1 MRGCRFHSARL
12 KLDIAHLCWY
22 SSEWG
27 SAGHVARENALLPCL
42 AAHGEM
48 VVVGD
53 LTDRQQ
59 AIATAVVAEHIRT
72 AQPVGSATLCRL
84 RGFECS
90 SATVRNEMVR
100 LEDWGFLHQPH
111 TSAGRVPLGPA
122 YRLYVNELRM
132 AGGRLDRDITWIQGE
147 LRRVAGRPEAAL
159 RLSSAILSRITRY
172 PAVVISP
179 RGRGPRLIDLSL
191 NPISA
196 HNVLMSWLDDRG
208 NSEETLI
215 ETEASIRADQVAELE
230 SQLREELLGDSA
242 GFPVEVEAEGEAVRD
257 LLDGVRSALEE
268 AGSGRVYVEGTPYIL
283 DQPEFEELDRLRR
296 VIGTLSQSPVMRRAL
311 TIAAQRPD
319 ADAAS
324 ASIGEEHGVKTLHDC
339 SVVAASYSVG
349 ERRRGTV
356 GVVGPM
362 RMDYAL
368 ALEMVATIARN
379 LGQALVRSDE
389 D

>member
-1 MRGCRFHSARL
+1 M
-12 KLDIAHLCWY
+12 
-22 SSEWG
+22 
-27 SAGHVARENALLPCL
+27 
-42 AAHGEM
+42 
-48 VVVGD
+48 VGD
-53 LTDRQQ
+53 LTERQQ
-59 AIATAVVAEHIRT
+59 TIATAVVEEHIRT
-72 AQPVGSATLCRL
+72 AQPVGSATLCTL
-84 RGFECS
+84 RELDCS

-100 LEDWGFLHQPH
+100 LEEWGYLDQPH

-122 YRLYVNELRM
+122 YRLYVNELRT
-132 AGGRLDRDITWIQGE
+132 AGGRLHRDITWIQGE

-159 RLSSAILSRITRY
+159 RLSSAILSRITHY

-196 HNVLMSWLDDRG
+196 NNVLMSWLDDRG

-215 ETEASIRADQVAELE
+215 ETEATIRADQVADLE
-230 SQLREELLGDSA
+230 TKLREELLGNSA
-242 GFPVEVEAEGEAVRD
+242 APPIRIAAEDEAVGD
-257 LLDGVRSALEE
+257 LLEGVRNALEE

-311 TIAAQRPD
+311 TVAADRQTPQSQP
-319 ADAAS
+319 AS
-324 ASIGEEHGVKTLHDC
+324 ASIGGEHGVQPLHDC
-339 SVVAASYSVG
+339 SVVAASYTVG
-349 ERRRGTV
+349 DRRSGTV

-379 LGQALVRSDE
+379 LGHALVRGDE
-389 D
+389 EE